1 MAGRASRKMMTE
13 ADEKILDCLHT
24 RQSFLI
30 DAGAGSGKTSS
41 LIRAL
46 DFIRGPDRSSVI
58 GEGQRVA
65 CITFTNVAKNEII
78 ERTEHD
84 PLFVVS
90 TIHDFLWASIK
101 NFQKELRP
109 ALLAFNDR
117 LPASSR
123 RKQDQ
128 EELAEALKTV
138 PTIAYSDRGANFLEG
153 RIFHDDLLGVAH
165 IMFHDHPLLSKV
177 VAARFPFIF
186 VDEYQDTDPLVVSAL
201 LDHLLKT
208 EHPPLIGFFGDKM
221 QNIYSGGVGELSADQ
236 QAQLVQIKKEENYR
250 CSKAVIDVL
259 NKVRTDIQQEPA
271 GANLPGGAV
280 YVSLTGTAPDADI
293 AELAVQ
299 KAQDVFGWS
308 VQGELKVLF
317 LTHRLIARK
326 AGYADLLAAFASR
339 GSFTQDKF
347 QSGEDPIAA
356 FFLKKVEP
364 FITAWREGRVG
375 RAISSLKERPIPIAG
390 AAEKARVKAAL
401 DDLIKLIDAGG
412 TIEAILMHLRA
423 AQLVTLLDDL
433 EAAVAGPVVAAEA
446 GSPEAAHQAFLDL
459 LLAVPYLEVS
469 RYRAV
474 LENSMPFSTKHGVKG
489 DEFQNVIVVL
499 DDAGANWNQYS
510 FGKLLAGTDTSESRE
525 RRTRHLFYV
534 CCSRAKDKLI
544 VADLGVGAH
553 AKIEALF
560 GASAVA
566 M

>member
-1 MAGRASRKMMTE
+1 MMTE
-13 ADEKILDCLHT
+13 ADEKILECLNA

-101 NFQKELRP
+101 NFQKELKS

-117 LPASSR
+117 LLASSR
-123 RKQDQ
+123 RKQVQ

-138 PTIAYSDRGANFLEG
+138 STVVYSDRGANFLEG

-165 IMFHDHPLLSKV
+165 IMFHDYPLLSKV

-186 VDEYQDTDPLVVSAL
+186 VDEYQDTDPLVVSTL

-221 QNIYSGGVGELSADQ
+221 QNIYSGGVGELSTDQ

-280 YVSLTGTAPDADI
+280 YVSLTSAAPDADI
-293 AELAVQ
+293 AKLAVQ
-299 KAQDVFGWS
+299 KAQDVFGWN

-326 AGYADLLAAFASR
+326 AGYADLLAAFGSQ

-356 FFLKKVEP
+356 FFVRKVEP

-401 DDLIKLIDAGG
+401 DDLIVLIDAGG
-412 TIEAILMHLRA
+412 TIEAILKHLRA

-446 GSPEAAHQAFLDL
+446 GSPEAAHQAFLGL

-525 RRTRHLFYV
+525 RRTRNLFYV

-544 VADLGVGAH
+544 VADLGAGAQ

-560 GASAVA
+560 GAGAVA

>member
-1 MAGRASRKMMTE
+1 MAGRASGKIMTE
-13 ADEKILDCLHT
+13 ADEKILECLKA

-46 DFIRGPDRSSVI
+46 DFIRGPDRSSVM

-84 PLFVVS
+84 PLFIVS

-101 NFQKELRP
+101 PFQKELKH
-109 ALLAFNDR
+109 ALLAFNNS
-117 LPASSR
+117 LPATSR
-123 RKQDQ
+123 KKQSQ
-128 EELAEALKTV
+128 AELEEALKNV
-138 PTIAYSDRGANFLEG
+138 PTIVYSDRGANFLEG

-165 IMFHDHPLLSKV
+165 IMFRNQPLLSKV

-186 VDEYQDTDPLVVSAL
+186 VDEYQDTDPLVITTI

-208 EHPPLIGFFGDKM
+208 DQPPLIGFFGDKM
-221 QNIYSGGVGELSADQ
+221 QSIYPGGVGELSAEQ
-236 QAQLVQIKKEENYR
+236 QALLVQIKKEENYR
-250 CSKAVIDVL
+250 CSTAVIDLL
-259 NKVRTDIQQEPA
+259 NKIRTDIQQQPA
-271 GANLPGGAV
+271 GANLPGGAG
-280 YVSLTGTAPDADI
+280 YVSLVGVDPDADL
-293 AELAVQ
+293 AALAVQ
-299 KAQDVFGWS
+299 KAHDAFGWD

-326 AGYADLLAAFASR
+326 AGYAGLWAAYHSQ
-339 GSFTQDKF
+339 GGFTQDRF
-347 QSGEDPIAA
+347 QSGVDPIA
-356 FFLKKVEP
+356 FFFVNRVEP
-364 FITAWREGRVG
+364 FILAWREGRVG
-375 RAISSLKERPIPIAG
+375 RAISCLKERQIPIAG
-390 AAEKARVKAAL
+390 TVEKARVKAAL
-401 DDLIKLIDAGG
+401 DELIALIDIGG
-412 TIEAILMHLRA
+412 TIEAVLKHLRE

-433 EAAVAGPVVAAEA
+433 ESAIMVPVVPADP
-446 GSPEAAHQAFLDL
+446 GTPEAAHQAFMAL
-459 LLAVPYLEVS
+459 LLTVPYVEVS

-474 LENSMPFSTKHGVKG
+474 LESSMPFSTKHGVKG
-489 DEFQNVIVVL
+489 DEFQNVIVIL

-510 FGKLLAGTDTSESRE
+510 FGKLLAGTDTSQSRE
-525 RRTRHLFYV
+525 KRTRNLFYV

-544 VADLGVGAH
+544 VADLAAGAQ

-560 GASAVA
+560 GVGAVA